1 MTQLMSL
8 DEWRELPVH
17 FWSVC
22 WFILGSMVGSF
33 LNVCVHRMPLGVSV
47 VTPPSH
53 CPSCQYRIPW
63 YLNLPILSWIWL
75 RGRCRQCQEPI
86 AFRYVA
92 LEALTGSMFVACWW
106 IVGPQ
111 STPLAIAYAT
121 ILSALLVATLIDF
134 EHFIIPDEVTL
145 GGIVAGLTYAVIF
158 PEIHGSQGRLE
169 ALKWSFMGATVGWL
183 LVYAIVRLGKV
194 MFGKMEVHLT
204 EESRLIFTETSLVLP
219 QETIPY
225 EEIFY
230 RKSDHI
236 DLEASRLELVDR
248 CYAGVKFKLSPT
260 RLEIDGERFNPEEID
275 HMEAWCSSITLP
287 REAMGFGDVKF
298 MSAIGAFLGWQSTFF
313 SLMVSSMIGAV
324 VGILLICIGKREWSS
339 RLPFGPYI
347 ALAAVL
353 WMFLPEPFKDQW
365 KEQLNVLLLPFENWL
380 S

>member
-53 CPSCQYRIPW
+53 CPHCQYRIPW

-106 IVGPQ
+106 IVGAQ

-248 CYAGVKFKLSPT
+248 CYAGVRFKLSPT

-287 REAMGFGDVKF
+287 RG
-298 MSAIGAFLGWQSTFF
+298 
-313 SLMVSSMIGAV
+313 
-324 VGILLICIGKREWSS
+324 
-339 RLPFGPYI
+339 
-347 ALAAVL
+347 
-353 WMFLPEPFKDQW
+353 
-365 KEQLNVLLLPFENWL
+365 
-380 S
+380 